1 MRKRPKTEILDDG
14 APNLIVHDSAM
25 RMCSCEINSYEPG
38 NFQAYLGGQ
47 SHHVPD
53 TCRRNQQVSR
63 LFRKWHATDGKMYI
77 CSVTEKTAPMLREAV
92 IQDIEINWNLE
103 GKKT

>member
-1 MRKRPKTEILDDG
+1 MRKRPKTGILDDG

-47 SHHVPD
+47 VT
-53 TCRRNQQVSR
+53 TCQTRVGGTSK
-63 LFRKWHATDGKMYI
+63 FHAWHATDGKMYI

-92 IQDIEINWNLE
+92 IQDIEINWNLKE
-103 GKKT
+103 KKT